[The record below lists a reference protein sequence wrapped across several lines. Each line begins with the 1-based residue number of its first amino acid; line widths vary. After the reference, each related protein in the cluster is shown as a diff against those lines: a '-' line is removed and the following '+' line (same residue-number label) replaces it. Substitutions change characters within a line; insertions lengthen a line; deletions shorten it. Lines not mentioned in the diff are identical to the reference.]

1 MSDWHRDRN
10 LLKGDYTD
18 TFPLWIHPWVSGIYA
33 LANSGRTSKDDE
45 KIPALLTAYT
55 DELGEAT
62 LMMHVTD
69 YRHEDTDQIEWC
81 HWTAVRWRGDTSVSL
96 YGRVEDETRSLSHVM
111 DLPLTT
117 DQHQQLVWN
126 CPEFLGGP
134 RTVAIALLPYLPLA
148 TQLSI
153 WDGKEPLY
161 CCHDYLDEFRDE
173 PFIADVLKFELIPL
187 QETNKWPRES
197 DEVRTLIM
205 TNPLHPISDFPSRE
219 FIRALM
225 AETEPRLRA
234 PTAPRKSKSK
244 RTSKSKKR
252 AKKK

>member
-1 MSDWHRDRN
+1 
-10 LLKGDYTD
+10 
-18 TFPLWIHPWVSGIYA
+18 VGIRHLCA
-33 LANSGRTSKDDE
+33 GQQRSSEQEDE

-69 YRHEDTDQIEWC
+69 YRHMEGGDIEWC
-81 HWTAVRWRGDTSVSL
+81 HWTAVRWRGDKSVSL
-96 YGRVEDETRSLSHVM
+96 YGRVEEEGWRLSRVM

-117 DQHQQLVWN
+117 DRYQQLVWN
-126 CPEFLGGP
+126 CPQFDSAS
-134 RTVAIALLPYLPLA
+134 RSVAIALLPYLPLA

-173 PFIADVLKFELIPL
+173 PYIAEVLNFEVIPL
-187 QETNKWPRES
+187 QETNEWPRES
-197 DEVRTLIM
+197 DEERTLIM

-234 PTAPRKSKSK
+234 PTAPRKPKPK